1 MVVMPVNRAR
11 EPSPR
16 RFGRSGVMQVGLIAV
31 ALTIYGFLRVKLEG
45 SSVDATRNARE
56 LIRLEH
62 HLLVDW
68 ERDAQAWVLDR
79 PFMVT
84 IWNWIYQWLYWVSV
98 GAILVLLWLRD
109 RSRYLLLRDTLLIA
123 AVIGLVIWAT
133 FPVAPP
139 RFMGYVDTLTL
150 SGDRLMAEQPG
161 MVNWYAAVPSFHVGW
176 PTIAGFVLARG
187 TRKPHVWFC
196 SMLPAAL
203 LAFSVVFTGNH
214 VVLDIG
220 AGVVVVAASL
230 LIAEQLRLRRAPNSA
245 RTTAAGATPSSAP
258 ISVGG
263 VDASRAEM
271 GRSTPIFRDDHAGD
285 P

>member
-1 MVVMPVNRAR
+1 MVVIPVNRAR

-45 SSVDATRNARE
+45 SSADATRNALE
-56 LIRLEH
+56 LIRLEQ

-79 PFMVT
+79 PLWVT
-84 IWNWIYQWLYWVSV
+84 FWNWIYQWLYWVSV
-98 GAILVLLWLRD
+98 GTVLVVLWLRD
-109 RSRYLLLRDTLLIA
+109 RSRYPLLRDTLLIA

-150 SGDRLMAEQPG
+150 NGDRLMAEQPG
-161 MVNWYAAVPSFHVGW
+161 MVNRYAAVPSFHVGW
-176 PTIAGFVLARG
+176 PAIAGFVLARG
-187 TRKPHVWFC
+187 NRKPHVWFC
-196 SMLPAAL
+196 SMLPAVL

-214 VVLDIG
+214 FVLDIV

-230 LIAEQLRLRRAPNSA
+230 LIAEQLRWRRTLDLA
-245 RTTAAGATPSSAP
+245 RTTAAADPRSTAL
-258 ISVGG
+258 ISVSC
-263 VDASRAEM
+263 VDASRVET
-271 GRSTPIFRDDHAGD
+271 G
-285 P
+285 